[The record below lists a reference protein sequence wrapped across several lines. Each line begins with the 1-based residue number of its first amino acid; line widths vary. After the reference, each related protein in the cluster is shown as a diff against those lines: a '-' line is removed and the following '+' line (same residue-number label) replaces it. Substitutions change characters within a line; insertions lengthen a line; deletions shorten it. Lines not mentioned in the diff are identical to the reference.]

1 NASAAVQSGNARL
14 DSAIDKANSEWASAM
29 KTGDAAT
36 IAAAYADDAVFIG
49 FDGSCTK
56 GRTEIEKMY
65 RARFEKGGVAASTKI
80 ERRNIT
86 VDGDLAYDS
95 GYAEIGMKKDAKIS
109 VNGGRYLTV
118 WQNQSGNWKI
128 IYNVV
133 LP

>member
-1 NASAAVQSGNARL
+1 MNNRNLIRILIVVGLLLLSIEVQAAVQSGNAKL
-14 DSAIDKANSEWASAM
+14 DSAIDKGNSEWASAM

-80 ERRNIT
+80 ERRN
-86 VDGDLAYDS
+86 
-95 GYAEIGMKKDAKIS
+95 
-109 VNGGRYLTV
+109 
-118 WQNQSGNWKI
+118 
-128 IYNVV
+128 
-133 LP
+133 